1 MARTSTKAP
10 AAAPGKAK
18 PSKDLAPRTGNTSLA
33 NIDSQLNSEIDS
45 IKSQIGGASGNKI
58 RVEPTGDFILPDGM
72 NLGNEIKIVVVDFAS
87 KNTLYLTPFNKDNPT
102 PPDCYAI
109 GKNIAAM
116 APEDDSPD
124 KQSDNCAGCP
134 MNAFGSGQNGRSKAC
149 KNARVLAVLL
159 VDDND
164 PEAHNAPDAPLY
176 TIEVSPTSIK
186 SFDGCVSNIARSLNG
201 PPIKAV
207 ITVVGKNAGTYATL
221 SFIEPEAN
229 PDYATHFERRQETDD
244 VLYRKPDFAAYEA
257 KAKAPARRA
266 PARRSTPSRR

>member
-1 MARTSTKAP
+1 MARTSTKA
-10 AAAPGKAK
+10 AKTAPGKASEK
-18 PSKDLAPRTGNTSLA
+18 AIAPRTGNTSLA
-33 NIDSQLNSEIDS
+33 NIDSQLNSEVDS
-45 IKSQIGGASGNKI
+45 IKSQIGGTSGNKI
-58 RVEPTGDFILPDGM
+58 RVEPSGDFILPDGM

-87 KNTLYLTPFNKDNPT
+87 KNSLYLTPFNKDNPT

-109 GKNIAAM
+109 GKNIATM
-116 APEDDSPD
+116 APEADSPD
-124 KQSDNCAGCP
+124 KQSDDCAGCP
-134 MNAFGSGQNGRSKAC
+134 MNVFGSGQNGRSKAC

-159 VDDND
+159 VDEND

-176 TIEVSPTSIK
+176 SIEVSPTSIK

-229 PDYATHFERRQETDD
+229 PDYATHFARRQETDD
-244 VLYRKPDFAAYEA
+244 VLFRKPDFAAYEA